1 MNLMHM
7 KYAVVVA
14 ETQSINKA
22 ADQLYV
28 GQSALSR
35 AIKELESGLGVVLFR
50 RSAKGMFLTPDG
62 ELFVRNARKVLAQV
76 DAMENLFSAG
86 KSRKKQ
92 FSVSVPRA
100 SYVAKAFAAFAGS
113 LDRSVEADIYYRETN
128 ALRAIRNILQED
140 YRLGV
145 IRYAESYDK
154 YYKALMED
162 KGLCWEVI
170 ARFRYVLL
178 MNEKNPLA
186 KKPKITYADLHD
198 HTEIAH
204 ADPYVPSLPA
214 AEVKKDELPEDFPRR
229 IFVFERASQFELLTT
244 NTDAFMWVSPVPQET
259 LARFGLVQRACAD
272 MQREYTD
279 LLICRKE
286 YRFTDLDN
294 RFIEQLK
301 ATKREILG
309 E

>member
-1 MNLMHM
+1 MSASTLLSRLP
-7 KYAVVVA
+7 A
-14 ETQSINKA
+14 KA
-22 ADQLYV
+22 A
-28 GQSALSR
+28 
-35 AIKELESGLGVVLFR
+35 
-50 RSAKGMFLTPDG
+50 
-62 ELFVRNARKVLAQV
+62 NAFAT
-76 DAMENLFSAG
+76 
-86 KSRKKQ
+86 
-92 FSVSVPRA
+92 

-186 KKPKITYADLHD
+186 KKPKITYADLRD